1 MNKKNLKDYVNHMK
15 IPEAKDVL
23 PSECIKAKAEE
34 EENKMKKNTKKYFI
48 TGSIGTVVCC
58 AAIAM
63 LVFTPWKNNDTT
75 DNNIIQKSGKY
86 SDGVIGENKYGDK
99 KSVFD
104 GFAEKFAVEDSL
116 DSLDSATA
124 AADGYYEEGAKS
136 SEPENYG
143 DIVAGT
149 LTGGEIRDLKNWD
162 SWLRKMNKNLMEYW
176 NLIADSRFSVHVSN
190 DGTALNNVKVRLL
203 SNQEL
208 IYESTTDVNGYAY
221 LFYNY
226 HSGDNQTPDT
236 VEVEQNDGSFK
247 SFKISEFANDNN
259 ELDLTSDLSNKE
271 IKMDLMYVVDTTG
284 SMGDELDYLKAEIKN
299 VIERVESEAGVSIR
313 TSANFYRDEGDEY
326 VVKYY
331 DFRDNASEVADIVG
345 EQNAAGGGDYEE
357 AVHTALNNAINE
369 HNWSDESSVKLMFIV
384 LDAPPHNTEDI
395 ANQLSELIETASS
408 KGIRII
414 PVAASGAME
423 DTQQLLRTFAVMTGG
438 TFLFL
443 DDNSGVGYSH
453 DVPLKPNEYDS
464 EYFNDMMIRVIGEY
478 CGVEIQ
484 PTEVETETEIPET
497 TEYVQ

>member
-1 MNKKNLKDYVNHMK
+1 MNKKELEDYINNMK

-23 PSECIKAKAEE
+23 PSDCIRAKQKEE
-34 EENKMKKNTKKYFI
+34 EINMKKSSKKYLI

-58 AAIAM
+58 AAIAT
-63 LVFTPWKNNDTT
+63 LVIAPWNRNYTNQDTSK
-75 DNNIIQKSGKY
+75 KSGTYK
-86 SDGVIGENKYGDK
+86 DGVIGEK
-99 KSVFD
+99 KQNVKDSIA
-104 GFAEKFAVEDSL
+104 GHFAEKFDMAV
-116 DSLDSATA
+116 
-124 AADGYYEEGAKS
+124 EEGAVDS
-136 SEPENYG
+136 TGSEVLYDEEVAENSYG

-162 SWLRKMNKNLMEYW
+162 NWLRTLDKDTMNIW
-176 NLIADSRFSVHVSN
+176 NLIADSRFRVHVSN
-190 DGTALNNVKVRLL
+190 EGTAINNVKVRLI

-208 IYESTTDVNGYAY
+208 IYEATTDVNGDAY
-221 LFYNY
+221 LFYNF
-226 HSGDNQTPDT
+226 HKDDNITPDII
-236 VEVEQNDGSFK
+236 EVEQQDGSFK
-247 SFKISEFANDNN
+247 SFKISEFANNNN
-259 ELDLTSDLSNKE
+259 ELELTSDLSDKD

-326 VVKYY
+326 VVKYF
-331 DFRDNASEVADIVG
+331 DFRDNASEVADLVG
-345 EQNAAGGGDYEE
+345 EQNAEGGGDYEE

-369 HNWSDESSVKLMFIV
+369 HDWSDESSVKLMFLV
-384 LDAPPHNTEDI
+384 LDAPPHNSDDI
-395 ANQLSELIETASS
+395 VKQLSELIETASS

-453 DVPLKPNEYDS
+453 DVPLEPNEYNS

-484 PTEVETETEIPET
+484 PTEVETETQVPET